1 MIETGISRLDQ
12 LMNGG
17 IRKGSNILLIGPPMT
32 GKKVILNH
40 IMYHGAV
47 KNENGVIAVNTYEP
61 ATRFLE
67 WFRENKLALPASR
80 IGMVD
85 CITKMM
91 GGEANENDTIKIA
104 SSPVDLTMIGV
115 KINQFFEK
123 FFKINKAKNIQLNI
137 NSLSTLLMYSNIKT
151 VFKFLHV
158 VTGRVKAAGGLGVY
172 VIESGVHDMLAV
184 ASLNQLFDGVIEV
197 KSENDR
203 NFIRVTGL
211 SPKPT
216 PWLEYEIDGANVRI
230 GKTEM
235 NN

>member
-1 MIETGISRLDQ
+1 MIETGISKLDQ

-32 GKKVILNH
+32 GKEVILNH
-40 IMYHGAV
+40 IMYHGAA
-47 KNENGVIAVNTYEP
+47 KNQNAVIAVNTNEP
-61 ATRFLE
+61 ASLVLE
-67 WFRENKLALPASR
+67 WFRENKLDLPASR

-91 GGEANENDTIKIA
+91 GGVAKEDETIKIA
-104 SSPVDLTMIGV
+104 NSPVDLTLIG
-115 KINQFFEK
+115 IRIGQLFDK
-123 FFKINKAKNIQLNI
+123 FFMIKNIRNIQLSI
-137 NSLSTLLMYSNIKT
+137 NSLSALLMYSNIRT

-158 VTGRVKAAGGLGVY
+158 FTGRVKAAGGLGVY

-211 SPKPT
+211 LPKPT
-216 PWLEYEIDGANVRI
+216 PWLEYEIDGAKLMI
-230 GKTEM
+230 G
-235 NN
+235 